1 MALNYKK
8 SITITGESKIGDKVA
23 IYLNANIT
31 TDTAGNSNVTTSIQ
45 DQTLYRANKTECRQ
59 DIDDFQEKVW
69 AAEDDFLAE
78 LEGQA

>member
-1 MALNYKK
+1 MLNYKK

-23 IYLNANIT
+23 AHLNANIT
-31 TDTAGNSNVTTSIQ
+31 TDTAGNSSVTTSIQ
-45 DQTLYRANKTECRQ
+45 DQMLYRSNKAECRK

-78 LEGQA
+78 LEEQV

>member
-8 SITITGESKIGDKVA
+8 SITITGESKIGDKVTV
-23 IYLNANIT
+23 YLNANIT

-45 DQTLYRANKTECRQ
+45 DQTLYRSNKAECRK